1 VKQHPADTS
10 PERIPLDLAFGA
22 AVLIA
27 LFVVAMALPF
37 GLRYAAAQS
46 TAPVSTSVRDACR
59 EDVRALC
66 AGVLPGGGRI
76 RQCMKEKRDQLS
88 DACKSALAA
97 RLQSPK

>member
-1 VKQHPADTS
+1 MKQNPNDVSA
-10 PERIPLDLAFGA
+10 ERIPLDLAFGA

-46 TAPVSTSVRDACR
+46 TTPVATSLRDACR

-66 AGVLPGGGRI
+66 AGGGRV
-76 RQCMKEKRDQLS
+76 RQCLNEKRDQLS
-88 DACKSALAA
+88 EACRSALAA
-97 RLQSPK
+97 RVQSRK